1 MVSEPIE
8 QLLILQDR
16 DARCEHIQKQLAQIP
31 LERAQI
37 TAEIEKERQAVAMVE
52 AAVTALMAQNQ
63 RLEGDAEE
71 VGGKIV
77 KYKTQQMQVKKN
89 EEYKAL
95 EHEIDLL
102 NTRISELEDEQLAVL
117 DQIDAKREDLKAA
130 KETCAKEI
138 SLLEKRLAALS
149 EAEAENQAQLD
160 DAVAA
165 VEHARGKTGAKTL
178 QAYDFVKG
186 QVRRPPYVCPLEE
199 GRCMGCRIRVS
210 ADVDSQAR
218 RSSETLARCDSCGR
232 IVYRER

>member
-37 TAEIEKERQAVAMVE
+37 AADIEKERQAVAEVE
-52 AAVTALMAQNQ
+52 VAVTALLAQNQ

-71 VGGKIV
+71 VASKIV

-89 EEYKAL
+89 EVYKAL

-102 NTRISELEDEQLAVL
+102 NARVSELEDEQLALL
-117 DQIDAKREDLKAA
+117 DLIDGKREQLQTV
-130 KETCAKEI
+130 KEACAKEI

-149 EAEAENQAQLD
+149 ESEVENQGQLD

-165 VEHARGKTGAKTL
+165 VEHARSKTGANAL
-178 QAYDFVKG
+178 QTYDFVKG

-210 ADVDSQAR
+210 SDVDSQAR
-218 RSSETLARCDSCGR
+218 RSSDTLARCDSCGR